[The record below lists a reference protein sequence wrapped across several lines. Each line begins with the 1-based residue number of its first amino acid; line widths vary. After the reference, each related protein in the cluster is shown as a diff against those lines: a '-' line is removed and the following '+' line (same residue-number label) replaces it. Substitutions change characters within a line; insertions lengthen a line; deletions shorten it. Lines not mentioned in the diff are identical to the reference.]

1 MYLKRKLYNTESLKK
16 FFMEEKN
23 MGVNYPNYYQQTQYV
38 NPYQVRPTYMEQQQQ
53 YQFSGLKG
61 RPVASFDEAKA
72 SMIDFDGSI
81 FYFPDA
87 ANKRIYTKQINIDG
101 TSTINVYALVEAP
114 AETPVQGSP
123 QLELPSNLV
132 FKEEFDNVIKALTQ
146 EIENLKKVAES
157 QPKESP
163 KQATAPLNMKF

>member
-1 MYLKRKLYNTESLKK
+1 
-16 FFMEEKN
+16 
-23 MGVNYPNYYQQTQYV
+23 MGVNYPNYYQQSQYI
-38 NPYQVRPTYMEQQQQ
+38 NPYQVRPTYMDQSQQFQQQ

-72 SMIDFDGSI
+72 SMIDFDGSV

-101 TSTINVYALVEAP
+101 TSTINVYALIEQPSENAAP
-114 AETPVQGSP
+114 AP
-123 QLELPSNLV
+123 QQFELPNNLV
-132 FKEEFDNVIKALTQ
+132 FKEEFDKTIGILIQ

-157 QPKESP
+157 QPQETP
-163 KQATAPLNMKF
+163 KPVPAPTAPINMKF

>member
-1 MYLKRKLYNTESLKK
+1 
-16 FFMEEKN
+16 
-23 MGVNYPNYYQQTQYV
+23 MGVNYPNYYQQTQYTV
-38 NPYQVRPTYMEQQQQ
+38 PYQARPPYTEQSQQFQAQ

-101 TSTINVYALVEAP
+101 TSTLNIYALVEQPNDFMNQQQA
-114 AETPVQGSP
+114 
-123 QLELPSNLV
+123 QLTELPKNIVL
-132 FKEEFDNVIKALTQ
+132 KEEFDATIDLLLK
-146 EIENLKKVAES
+146 EIEKLKNSIQTPTEITS
-157 QPKESP
+157 QQKT
-163 KQATAPLNMKF
+163 KIDMNF

>member
-1 MYLKRKLYNTESLKK
+1 
-16 FFMEEKN
+16 
-23 MGVNYPNYYQQTQYV
+23 MGVNYPNYYQQTQYAV
-38 NPYQVRPTYMEQQQQ
+38 PYQTRPPYTEQPQQFQAQ

-101 TSTINVYALVEAP
+101 TSTLNVYALVEQP
-114 AETPVQGSP
+114 SESMIQN
-123 QLELPSNLV
+123 QEHFMELPKNIVL
-132 FKEEFDNVIKALTQ
+132 KEEFDTTVDLLLK
-146 EIENLKKVAES
+146 EIEKLKNNIVPISNES
-157 QPKESP
+157 TQQK
-163 KQATAPLNMKF
+163 TKFDMNF

>member
-1 MYLKRKLYNTESLKK
+1 
-16 FFMEEKN
+16 
-23 MGVNYPNYYQQTQYV
+23 MGVNYPNYYQQSQYI
-38 NPYQVRPTYMEQQQQ
+38 NPYQVRPTYMEQQPQ

-72 SMIDFDGSI
+72 SMIDFDGSV

-101 TSTINVYALVEAP
+101 TSTINVYALIEAP

-123 QLELPSNLV
+123 QLELPNNLV
-132 FKEEFDNVIKALTQ
+132 FKEEFDQTINVLIT
-146 EIENLKKVAES
+146 EIEKLKKAAES
-157 QPKESP
+157 QPKESSKP
-163 KQATAPLNMKF
+163 ATAPLNMTF